1 MAKDQKADHLRLSL
15 QSKRSVNTSIGA
27 KEVRE
32 GEEIVKERD
41 KRNCSGSC
49 YSRAGGE
56 VGELCHLVLM
66 TEYFLAEL
74 FDNGML

>member
-1 MAKDQKADHLRLSL
+1 MK
-15 QSKRSVNTSIGA
+15 
-27 KEVRE
+27 E

-41 KRNCSGSC
+41 KRNCSGSR